1 MSTFSTM
8 IPTQH
13 RHRMPGYRRLRFAR
27 NKRAARNTQIP
38 GSSSALQAFLSTMHL
53 PRVPTYYLLI
63 ARRAEH
69 PSNSMISEPSL
80 LAWAQCTLQVRL
92 FAGRIQILPLPFRL
106 QDFEGSSDAASR
118 ICLLWSLICYI
129 RADFK
134 LRGDPAQRN
143 VVMEYHNII
152 VIRSPLDGLR
162 SLKGTRVGR

>member
-1 MSTFSTM
+1 MFTSLTM
-8 IPTQH
+8 ISAQH
-13 RHRMPGYRRLRFAR
+13 TCLRSGYRRLRIAC
-27 NKRAARNTQIP
+27 NKRDARNTQIP
-38 GSSSALQAFLSTMHL
+38 GSSSAPKAFLRTTQL

-69 PSNSMISEPSL
+69 PSNSMTSEPSL

-106 QDFEGSSDAASR
+106 QDFEGISDVAGR

-134 LRGDPAQRN
+134 L
-143 VVMEYHNII
+143 
-152 VIRSPLDGLR
+152 
-162 SLKGTRVGR
+162 